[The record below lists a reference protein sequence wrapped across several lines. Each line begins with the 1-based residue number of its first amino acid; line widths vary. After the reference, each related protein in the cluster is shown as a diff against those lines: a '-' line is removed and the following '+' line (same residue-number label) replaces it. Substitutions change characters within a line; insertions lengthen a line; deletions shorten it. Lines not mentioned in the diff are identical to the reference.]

1 MHLFSESDIS
11 EDEVAE
17 NKYLRI
23 TTADMDTLRVASRIA
38 KSEANANAQR
48 LRQEKRRVRR

>member
-11 EDEVAE
+11 EDEVAK
-17 NKYLRI
+17 NKFSRT
-23 TTADMDTLRVASRIA
+23 TTADIDTLPVASRIA

-48 LRQEKRRVRR
+48 LR